1 MSKSK
6 KLGKIEPSSW
16 YEYIDW
22 ETQLLQE
29 DLSAHLKPFPCLC
42 CLLFPNKPK
51 QCLTA
56 WAPWSALLPSSSAS
70 LSTRPACYKG
80 QSPHLPGGTID
91 SRSIERTRGGMEP
104 RRDPGA
110 DQGVLKCTLPLLL
123 PQASPSKDGISLG
136 DGEWSSHFLYSH
148 ITKIISKF

>member
-1 MSKSK
+1 MNILAERPNCS
-6 KLGKIEPSSW
+6 GKTYQLISSPS
-16 YEYIDW
+16 
-22 ETQLLQE
+22 
-29 DLSAHLKPFPCLC
+29 PCLC

-70 LSTRPACYKG
+70 LSTRATCYKG
-80 QSPHLPGGTID
+80 QSPHIPGGTIG
-91 SRSIERTRGGMEP
+91 SRSIERTRGGIEP

-123 PQASPSKDGISLG
+123 PQLHHQKMALVLEMANGVHISYTPMSPS
-136 DGEWSSHFLYSH
+136 
-148 ITKIISKF
+148 